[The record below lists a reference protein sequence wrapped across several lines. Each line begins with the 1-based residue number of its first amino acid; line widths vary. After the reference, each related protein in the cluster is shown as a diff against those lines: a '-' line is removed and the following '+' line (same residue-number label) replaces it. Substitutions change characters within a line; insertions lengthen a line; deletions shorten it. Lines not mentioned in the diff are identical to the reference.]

1 MKPRMK
7 YLLQSLALSTLL
19 GIVSLSALAEDKPEN
34 TEQHTAVIVE
44 AIKRQPLS
52 RQYDT
57 PGRVVA
63 ASRIDIV
70 PRVTGI
76 IEQQAF
82 IEGSTVNEGELLFQ
96 IEKDSYQVQLQHSQ
110 ADLASAKASLKQAET
125 DLKRYRKLIVTNAIS
140 ESELGTAEA
149 TRDQAAASVM
159 AAEAGVQQARL
170 DLGYTEIYSPI
181 TGRIGKAT
189 ISEGN
194 VVTPNSGT
202 LVTVAQ
208 QDPIYVEIAF
218 SDKLLVDIRRRA
230 MQLEE
235 NEKVIARLI
244 LSDNKPYPYDGVF
257 DFIDPTVSTETDT
270 VTVRAVFDN
279 PEGLLLPGQYV
290 RVQIE
295 PKNIPKVLAIPQSAV
310 QRDKDGFFVM
320 IVNDQQQ
327 VEQRRVDLS
336 QQIRGLWV
344 VKSGLNEG
352 EQVITEGLQKVQVG
366 ETVKAMIAIPD
377 AE

>member
-7 YLLQSLALSTLL
+7 YLLPGLAITALL
-19 GIVSLSALAEDKPEN
+19 GATSLPALAEDKQTN

-44 AIKRQPLS
+44 TIQSQPLS

-76 IEQQAF
+76 LEQQAF

-96 IEKDSYQVQLQHSQ
+96 IEKDSYEVQLQQRQ
-110 ADLASAKASLKQAET
+110 ADLASARANLKQAET
-125 DLKRYRKLIVTNAIS
+125 DLKRYKTLIVTNAIS

-149 TRDQAAASVM
+149 TRDQAAAAVM
-159 AAEAGVQQARL
+159 AAKAGVRQAEL
-170 DLGYTEIYSPI
+170 DLGYTDIYSPI

-189 ISEGN
+189 INEGN
-194 VVTPNSGT
+194 VVNPNSGT

-208 QDPIYVEIAF
+208 QDPIYVEIAL

-235 NEKVIARLI
+235 NEKVIARLT
-244 LSDNKPYPYDGVF
+244 LSDGKTYPYDGEF
-257 DFIDPTVSTETDT
+257 DFIDPMVSTETDT
-270 VTVRAVFDN
+270 VTVRSVFKN

-344 VKSGLNEG
+344 VKSGVNEG

-366 ETVKAMIAIPD
+366 ETVNATIVIPD

>member
-7 YLLQSLALSTLL
+7 YLLPGLAITALL
-19 GIVSLSALAEDKPEN
+19 GATSLPALAEDKQTN

-44 AIKRQPLS
+44 TIQSQPLS

-76 IEQQAF
+76 LEQQAF

-96 IEKDSYQVQLQHSQ
+96 IEKDSYEVQLQQRQ
-110 ADLASAKASLKQAET
+110 ADLASARANLKQAET
-125 DLKRYRKLIVTNAIS
+125 DLKRYKTLIVTNAIS

-149 TRDQAAASVM
+149 TRDQAAAAVM
-159 AAEAGVQQARL
+159 AAKAGVRQAEL
-170 DLGYTEIYSPI
+170 DLGYTDIYSPI

-189 ISEGN
+189 INEGN
-194 VVTPNSGT
+194 VVNPNSGT

-208 QDPIYVEIAF
+208 QDPIYVEIAL

-235 NEKVIARLI
+235 NEKVIARLT
-244 LSDNKPYPYDGVF
+244 LSDGKTYPYDGEF
-257 DFIDPTVSTETDT
+257 DFIDPMVSTETDT
-270 VTVRAVFDN
+270 VTVRSVFKN

-295 PKNIPKVLAIPQSAV
+295 PKSIPKVLAIPQSAV

-344 VKSGLNEG
+344 VKSGVNEG

-366 ETVKAMIAIPD
+366 ETVNATIVIPD

>member
-1 MKPRMK
+1 MK
-7 YLLQSLALSTLL
+7 YLLPCLTIAALL
-19 GIVSLSALAEDKPEN
+19 GAISLPVLAENKQAN

-44 AIKRQPLS
+44 AIQSQPLS

-76 IEQQAF
+76 IEQQVF
-82 IEGSTVNEGELLFQ
+82 IEGSTVNEGDLLFQ
-96 IEKDSYQVQLQHSQ
+96 IEKDTYEVQLQQRQ
-110 ADLASAKASLKQAET
+110 ADLASARANLKQAET
-125 DLKRYRKLIVTNAIS
+125 DLKRYKTLIVTNAIS

-159 AAEAGVQQARL
+159 AAKAGVRQAEL
-170 DLGYTEIYSPI
+170 DLGYTDIYSPI

-189 ISEGN
+189 INEGN
-194 VVTPNSGT
+194 VVNPNSGT

-208 QDPIYVEIAF
+208 QDPIYVEIAL

-230 MQLEE
+230 IQLEE
-235 NEKVIARLI
+235 NEKVIARLT
-244 LSDNKPYPYDGVF
+244 LSDGKTYPYDGEF
-257 DFIDPTVSTETDT
+257 DFIDPMVSTETDT
-270 VTVRAVFDN
+270 VTVRAVFKN

-344 VKSGLNEG
+344 VKSGVNEG
-352 EQVITEGLQKVQVG
+352 EQVITEGLQKVQIG
-366 ETVKAMIAIPD
+366 ETVNATVAIPD

>member
-7 YLLQSLALSTLL
+7 YLLPGLAITALL
-19 GIVSLSALAEDKPEN
+19 GATSLPALAEDKQTN

-44 AIKRQPLS
+44 TIQSQPLS

-76 IEQQAF
+76 LEQQAF

-96 IEKDSYQVQLQHSQ
+96 IEKDSYEVQLQQRQ
-110 ADLASAKASLKQAET
+110 ADLASARANLKQAET
-125 DLKRYRKLIVTNAIS
+125 DLKRYKTLIVTNAIS

-149 TRDQAAASVM
+149 TRDQAAAAVM
-159 AAEAGVQQARL
+159 AAKAGVRQAEL
-170 DLGYTEIYSPI
+170 DLGYTDIYSPI

-189 ISEGN
+189 INEGN
-194 VVTPNSGT
+194 VVNPNSGT

-208 QDPIYVEIAF
+208 QDPIYVEIAL

-235 NEKVIARLI
+235 NEKVIARLT
-244 LSDNKPYPYDGVF
+244 LSDGKTYPYDGEF
-257 DFIDPTVSTETDT
+257 DFIDPMVSTETDT
-270 VTVRAVFDN
+270 VTVRSVFKN

-327 VEQRRVDLS
+327 VEQRRVDLN

-344 VKSGLNEG
+344 VKSGVNEG

-366 ETVKAMIAIPD
+366 ETVNATIVIPD

>member
-1 MKPRMK
+1 MK
-7 YLLQSLALSTLL
+7 YLLPGLAITALL
-19 GIVSLSALAEDKPEN
+19 GATSLPALAEDKQTN

-44 AIKRQPLS
+44 TIQSQPLS

-76 IEQQAF
+76 LEQQAF

-96 IEKDSYQVQLQHSQ
+96 IEKDSYEVQLQQRQ
-110 ADLASAKASLKQAET
+110 ADLASARANLKQAET
-125 DLKRYRKLIVTNAIS
+125 DLKRYKTLIVTNAIS

-149 TRDQAAASVM
+149 TRDQAAAAVM
-159 AAEAGVQQARL
+159 AAKAGVRQAEL
-170 DLGYTEIYSPI
+170 DLGYTDIYSPI

-189 ISEGN
+189 INEGN
-194 VVTPNSGT
+194 VVNPNSGT

-208 QDPIYVEIAF
+208 QDPIYVEIAL

-235 NEKVIARLI
+235 NEKVIARLT
-244 LSDNKPYPYDGVF
+244 LSDGKTYPYDGEF
-257 DFIDPTVSTETDT
+257 DFIDPMVSTETDT
-270 VTVRAVFDN
+270 VTVRSVFKN

-344 VKSGLNEG
+344 VKSGVNEG

-366 ETVKAMIAIPD
+366 ETVNATIVIPD

>member
-7 YLLQSLALSTLL
+7 YLLPGLAITALL
-19 GIVSLSALAEDKPEN
+19 GATSLPALAEDKQTN

-44 AIKRQPLS
+44 TIQSQPLS

-76 IEQQAF
+76 LEQQAF

-96 IEKDSYQVQLQHSQ
+96 IEQDSYEVQLQQRQ
-110 ADLASAKASLKQAET
+110 ADLASARANLKQAET
-125 DLKRYRKLIVTNAIS
+125 DLKRYKTLIVTNAIS

-149 TRDQAAASVM
+149 TRDQAAAAVM
-159 AAEAGVQQARL
+159 AAKAGVRQAEL
-170 DLGYTEIYSPI
+170 DLGYTDIYSPI

-189 ISEGN
+189 INEGN
-194 VVTPNSGT
+194 VVNPNSGT

-208 QDPIYVEIAF
+208 QDPIYVEIAL

-235 NEKVIARLI
+235 NEKVIARLT
-244 LSDNKPYPYDGVF
+244 LSDGKTYPYDGEF
-257 DFIDPTVSTETDT
+257 DFIDPMVSTETDT
-270 VTVRAVFDN
+270 VTVRSVFKN

-327 VEQRRVDLS
+327 VEQRRVDLN

-344 VKSGLNEG
+344 VKSGVNEG

-366 ETVKAMIAIPD
+366 ETVNATIVIPD

>member
-7 YLLQSLALSTLL
+7 YLLPGLAITALL
-19 GIVSLSALAEDKPEN
+19 GATSLPALAEDKQTN

-44 AIKRQPLS
+44 TIQSQPLS

-76 IEQQAF
+76 LEQQAF

-96 IEKDSYQVQLQHSQ
+96 IEKDSYEVQLQQRQ

-125 DLKRYRKLIVTNAIS
+125 DLKRYKTLIVTNAIS

-159 AAEAGVQQARL
+159 AAKAGVRQAEL
-170 DLGYTEIYSPI
+170 DLGYTDIYSPI

-189 ISEGN
+189 INKGN
-194 VVTPNSGT
+194 VVNPNSGT

-208 QDPIYVEIAF
+208 QDPIYVEIAL

-235 NEKVIARLI
+235 NEKVIARLT
-244 LSDNKPYPYDGVF
+244 LSDGKTYPYDGEF
-257 DFIDPTVSTETDT
+257 DFIDPMVSTETDT
-270 VTVRAVFDN
+270 VTVRSVFKN

-344 VKSGLNEG
+344 VKSGVNEG

-366 ETVKAMIAIPD
+366 ETVNATIAIPD